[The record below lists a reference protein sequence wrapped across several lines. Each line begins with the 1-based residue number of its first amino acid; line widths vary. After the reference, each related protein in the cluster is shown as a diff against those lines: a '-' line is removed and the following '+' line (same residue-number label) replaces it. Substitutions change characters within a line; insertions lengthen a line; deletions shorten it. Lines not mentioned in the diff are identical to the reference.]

1 MGKKLDTRQHVS
13 KVERED
19 REQTKSI
26 LKEKQTELFP
36 ASFLDRHEK
45 YMFKALCKQI
55 QDTPLSGIDSYEL
68 SLLILQLNYVA
79 QSAQNIR
86 ENGLVNDNKKNPAV
100 AIQNTA
106 LKNVSSLLNDLGLT
120 YNKRMNSI
128 LDKIQ
133 NNTGEYDP
141 LVSFLSDD
149 EDD

>member
-26 LKEKQTELFP
+26 LKAKQTELFP
-36 ASFLDRHEK
+36 ASFLNRHEK

-55 QDTPLSGIDSYEL
+55 DAPLSGIDSYEL
-68 SLLILQLNYVA
+68 SLLILQLNYIA

-86 ENGLVNDNKKNPAV
+86 ENGLVNGSKKNPAV

-141 LVSFLSDD
+141 LVSFLSD

>member
-55 QDTPLSGIDSYEL
+55 DAPLSGIDSYEL
-68 SLLILQLNYVA
+68 SLLILQLNYIA

-86 ENGLVNDNKKNPAV
+86 ENGLVNGSKKNPAV

-141 LVSFLSDD
+141 LVSFLSDED
-149 EDD
+149 E